1 MPEQNFIEIM
11 DETTPPPQPPVFI
24 FKKSKHLTNE

>member
-11 DETTPPPQPPVFI
+11 DETTPPQPPVFI

>member
-11 DETTPPPQPPVFI
+11 DETTPPPPPVFI